1 MSSPEGFPPLGH
13 AAASGAGAA
22 AGSDSPS
29 TDRSEL
35 SVRGTSNRG
44 KSRGKKAHAS
54 RDPSEEFYHHRSA
67 LSSSARASGSHA
79 YDAEDPRVVFVGGVP
94 YDLSANAVS
103 DEFESKFGSVMD
115 VRLVPHR
122 KGKDGEHKGYGFVTF
137 AEESTARSARD
148 AGEMT
153 LGCGVIVEMGRA
165 EKGIGRFSDDRSS
178 TTTAV
183 SIESGLSEAAS
194 FHSYLLARHG
204 GYPTGFDSASGSES
218 GWHGASAGGVAA
230 GLGPPR
236 GRRGGRRA
244 AGGGGSQSSS
254 RDGGSRDGGSRDG
267 SHAHR
272 GRGSNGNGGVRVG
285 GRRSGGR
292 RHQQGDA
299 TGRNRPPLPP
309 FATARSTTFQDAY
322 WMFRER
328 LEYGFAFESAL
339 RDFYDEH
346 GLTPPSAP
354 IAPIAAPGP
363 EGVFPVTDAVVAAA
377 AEPFAPTAEPFAAP
391 TGGIGAREIFVGGL
405 PMDTRD
411 RDLEWFF
418 SHWGAVEGSR
428 VMHDSETGVSRRFGF
443 VRFAAESAASAVK
456 ALGVVHFADGTPVEV
471 GDVSRARQ
479 VAARPAGRESHATHS
494 DLSDLSAALAAAKLG
509 PDAASAGAGDSP
521 RVSRDSAAS
530 GASSG
535 AGTPGSASTAD
546 TDDPILSLSGEGP
559 DALAADVVAGSNLSA
574 EGEGLGA
581 PGGAKTEKK
590 RAASPP
596 TVLRRRAS

>member
-13 AAASGAGAA
+13 AAASDAGAA
-22 AGSDSPS
+22 AGSDSPC

-35 SVRGTSNRG
+35 SVRGMSNRG
-44 KSRGKKAHAS
+44 KSRGRKARAS

-67 LSSSARASGSHA
+67 LSSSARASSSHA

-153 LGCGVIVEMGRA
+153 LNCGVIVEIGRA
-165 EKGIGRFSDDRSS
+165 EKGVGRFSDDRSS

-218 GWHGASAGGVAA
+218 GWHGASAGGGATH
-230 GLGPPR
+230 LGPPR

-244 AGGGGSQSSS
+244 TREGGSQSSS
-254 RDGGSRDGGSRDG
+254 RDGGSRDG
-267 SHAHR
+267 SHHAQR
-272 GRGSNGNGGVRVG
+272 NRATGSNGNGGVRTVG
-285 GRRSGGR
+285 GRGRSGGR
-292 RHQQGDA
+292 RQQTQGEL
-299 TGRNRPPLPP
+299 TGSNRPPLPP
-309 FATARSTTFQDAY
+309 FATKEARSTTFQDAY

-346 GLTPPSAP
+346 GLTPPSALP
-354 IAPIAAPGP
+354 SAPIAVPGP

-377 AEPFAPTAEPFAAP
+377 AEPFVNSAEPFATP
-391 TGGIGAREIFVGGL
+391 LSTGGIGAREIFVGGL

-418 SHWGAVEGSR
+418 SHWGTVEGSR

-479 VAARPAGRESHATHS
+479 VAARPARRESHATHS

-546 TDDPILSLSGEGP
+546 TDDPILSLGGE
-559 DALAADVVAGSNLSA
+559 
-574 EGEGLGA
+574 
-581 PGGAKTEKK
+581 PGGAKTEEK

-596 TVLRRRAS
+596 TVLRRRAT

>member
-13 AAASGAGAA
+13 AAASDAGAA
-22 AGSDSPS
+22 AGSDSPC

-35 SVRGTSNRG
+35 SVRGMSNRG
-44 KSRGKKAHAS
+44 KSRGRKARAS

-67 LSSSARASGSHA
+67 LSSSARASSSHA

-153 LGCGVIVEMGRA
+153 LNCGVIVEIGRA
-165 EKGIGRFSDDRSS
+165 EKGVGRFSDDRSS

-218 GWHGASAGGVAA
+218 GWHGASAGGGATH
-230 GLGPPR
+230 LGPPR

-244 AGGGGSQSSS
+244 TREGGSQSSS
-254 RDGGSRDGGSRDG
+254 RDGGSRDG
-267 SHAHR
+267 SHHAQR
-272 GRGSNGNGGVRVG
+272 NRATGSNGNGGVRTVG
-285 GRRSGGR
+285 GRGRSGGR
-292 RHQQGDA
+292 RQQTQGEL
-299 TGRNRPPLPP
+299 TGSNRPPLPP
-309 FATARSTTFQDAY
+309 FATKEARSTTFQDAY

-346 GLTPPSAP
+346 GLTPPSALP
-354 IAPIAAPGP
+354 SAPIAVPGP

-377 AEPFAPTAEPFAAP
+377 AEPFVNSAEPFATP
-391 TGGIGAREIFVGGL
+391 LSTGGIGAREIFVGGL

-418 SHWGAVEGSR
+418 SHWGTVEGSR

-443 VRFAAESAASAVK
+443 VRFAAESAATAVK

-479 VAARPAGRESHATHS
+479 VAARPARRESHNVTHS

-546 TDDPILSLSGEGP
+546 TDDPILSLGGET
-559 DALAADVVAGSNLSA
+559 
-574 EGEGLGA
+574 
-581 PGGAKTEKK
+581 GGAKTEEK

-596 TVLRRRAS
+596 TVLRRRAT